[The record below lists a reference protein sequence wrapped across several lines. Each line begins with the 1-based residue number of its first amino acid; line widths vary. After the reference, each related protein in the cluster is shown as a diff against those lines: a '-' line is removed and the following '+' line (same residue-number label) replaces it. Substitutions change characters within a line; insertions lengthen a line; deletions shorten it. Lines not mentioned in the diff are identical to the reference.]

1 LIESVMMWIVERIV
15 SWGWQAKSKNDA
27 LPEGSALV
35 HGETGNRTQNL
46 LHSTCAAKYDAKK
59 MSYH

>member
-1 LIESVMMWIVERIV
+1 ML
-15 SWGWQAKSKNDA
+15 A
-27 LPEGSALV
+27 

-46 LHSTCAAKYDAKK
+46 LHSTCTLRYDAKK